1 MHVRR
6 LSAQDHTAVVAVE
19 RRIYTSE
26 VQEHVEILSARL
38 RFEDERY
45 SSLNL
50 GLFDG
55 TELVGYVLAHL
66 DDGAEFPGTPI
77 GDNIYI
83 ADVAVLP
90 AHRRQ
95 LLRLITALVREIRL
109 EYPGLP
115 VVAHTI
121 GTTSEMW
128 CRHDALF
135 RRLGYGLSRKLDHA
149 PMPGGYDAALAVWMP
164 TSDSTQPARPRAPVE
179 TVTTRFGRRL
189 SVRVVSDEDGFR
201 ELRHAWQRL
210 EVEVP
215 ALTVFQTHSYQA
227 AWVRAFGLTRDLLI
241 VCVQDGDEIIG
252 LAPFQV
258 CEVDIY
264 GKRHRQLSFLGAP
277 WEVDRPRFIFSTDLE
292 ACAEATAQALLA
304 RRDRWDMIWFHEQD
318 SSDRA
323 LEAFCRELAAHGLL
337 HGRVPGSHCPY
348 LTLRGTWQ
356 EFLATKSQKF
366 RKNLRA
372 ARRKL
377 EAVGRLEYASSAGDA
392 EQLQSLFSEYEALEA
407 RSWKAR
413 DAVGVSQSVEH
424 LRFYRHLIYAFGAQ
438 RRFVFRSLRVDGRLV
453 AATFGLVHDRRY
465 YSLHIAHD
473 AAYSGCSPGTLLEA
487 LELEECF
494 GAGLDEYEFLGGFL
508 KNKVRWTEQMRDTVF
523 VHLYPRSPRLLAA
536 YVFYFLVKP
545 RLKRWLGRVG
555 LRWPGKP
562 RTDRLDAIA

>member
-1 MHVRR
+1 M
-6 LSAQDHTAVVAVE
+6 QDHAAVVAVE

-26 VQEHVEILSARL
+26 VREHAEVLAARL

-50 GLFDG
+50 GLFDDE
-55 TELVGYVLAHL
+55 ELVGYVLAHL
-66 DDGAEFPGTPI
+66 DDGTEFPETPI

-90 AHRRQ
+90 AYRRQ
-95 LLRLITALVREIRL
+95 LMRLVAALGREIRF

-115 VVAHTI
+115 IVAHTI

-128 CRHDALF
+128 RRHDALF
-135 RRLGYGLSRKLDHA
+135 RRLGYGLSRRLDHA

-164 TSDSTQPARPRAPVE
+164 TDDSWRSARPRAPVE
-179 TVTTRFGRRL
+179 TVTTRSGRRL
-189 SVRVVSDEDGFR
+189 DVRIVSDEDG
-201 ELRHAWQRL
+201 LRGLQQAWQRL
-210 EVEVP
+210 ETEVP
-215 ALTVFQTHSYQA
+215 GLTVFQTHLYQA

-241 VCVQDGDEIIG
+241 VCVQDGDEVIG
-252 LAPFQV
+252 IAPFQV
-258 CEVDIY
+258 TAEDIY

-277 WEVDRPRFIFSTDLE
+277 WEVDRPRFIFTTDPE

-304 RRDRWDMIWFHEQD
+304 RRDRWDMIWFHEQSAGD
-318 SSDRA
+318 PG
-323 LEAFCRELAAHGLL
+323 LETFCRELAAHGLL

-356 EFLATKSQKF
+356 QFLASKSQKF

-377 EAVGRLEYASSAGDA
+377 EAFGRLEYASRAGDA

-413 DAVGVSQSVEH
+413 DAVGVSQSMEH
-424 LRFYRHLIYAFGAQ
+424 LRFYRHLVDAFGGKG
-438 RRFVFRSLRVDGRLV
+438 RFVFRSLRIDGHLV
-453 AATFGLVHDRRY
+453 AATFGLVHGRRY

-473 AAYSGCSPGTLLEA
+473 AAYSACSPGTLLEA

-523 VHLYPRSPRLLAA
+523 VHLYQRRPRLLAA
-536 YVFYFLVKP
+536 YLFYFVAKP
-545 RLKRWLGRVG
+545 PLKRWLGRLG